1 MKIII
6 PMSGIGE
13 RFLKAGYNQPKPLIL
28 VDGKPIIEYVL
39 NLFPDEEDFIF
50 VCNETHLNKTNMKQI
65 LLKLKQNS
73 KIVSIKPH
81 KFGPVYAVK
90 QAFDLIDENEEVI
103 VSYCDFSGYWDYNK
117 FKKEIKEK
125 EFAGAVPSYIG
136 FHPHLLHRNLYGGL
150 LTDKNNFVLDYK
162 EKFTF
167 TENPM
172 DSYQSAGIYYYT
184 SAKEMKQYSLELM
197 NNKIDLNGEYYS
209 SMVYYLYLRDKKKLF
224 VPEMDFFCQ
233 WGTPEDLE
241 EYEAWSILFHKKF
254 HKEKRRTS
262 IPRHRNIIVPW
273 EKSSKEYKKSY
284 IYWNNYFKRRFDM
297 NG

>member
-13 RFLKAGYNQPKPLIL
+13 RFLNAGYNLPKPLIL

-39 NLFPDEEDFIF
+39 NLFPDEEEFIF
-50 VCNETHLNKTNMKQI
+50 VCNESHLNKTGMNQI
-65 LLKLKQNS
+65 LLKLKQKS

-81 KFGPVYAVK
+81 KFGPVHAVN
-90 QAFDLIDENEEVI
+90 QVFDLIDDNEEVM

-117 FKKEIKEK
+117 FKKEIKAK
-125 EFAGAVPSYIG
+125 KISGAIPSYIG
-136 FHPHLLHRNLYGGL
+136 FHPHLLHRKLYGGL
-150 LTDKNNFVLDYK
+150 LTDKNNYVLDYK

-172 DSYQSAGIYYYT
+172 NSHQSAGMYYYA
-184 SAKEMKQYSLELM
+184 SAKEMKQYSLELID
-197 NNKIDLNGEYYS
+197 NNISLNGEYYS

-233 WGTPEDLE
+233 WGTPVDLE
-241 EYEAWSILFHKKF
+241 EYEAWSISFHKKY
-254 HKEKRRTS
+254 HIEKKPTS
-262 IPRHRNIIVPW
+262 IPKHRKSNIPW
-273 EKSSKEYKKSY
+273 KKNSKEYKRSY
-284 IYWNNYFKRRFDM
+284 EYWNNYFKRRFDI